1 MKKNYFFLILLL
13 VTACFYGQTDKDTY
27 TSENRSIQKS
37 KEIKNFKIFPNP
49 VVNGILYIHTFNNA
63 EKKVQLYN
71 ILGKEILN
79 VTLRGK
85 ELNIS
90 KFEPGVYILKVNE
103 KGNTSIRKLVVK

>member
-13 VTACFYGQTDKDTY
+13 VTTCFYGQIADDAD
-27 TSENRSIQKS
+27 TSENSSSQKS
-37 KEIKNFKIFPNP
+37 KEIKDFKVYPNP
-49 VVNGILYIHTFNNA
+49 AVNGKLFILTFNNA

-79 VTLRGK
+79 VILRGK

-90 KFEPGVYILKVNE
+90 KIDPGVYILKVYE

>member
-13 VTACFYGQTDKDTY
+13 VTSCFYGQIDNDAN
-27 TSENRSIQKS
+27 TSENSSIQKS
-37 KEIKNFKIFPNP
+37 KEIKDFKIYPNP
-49 VVNGILYIHTFNNA
+49 VVNGKLYIHTFYNT

-90 KFEPGVYILKVNE
+90 KFEPGVYIIKVYE